1 MNSRHVSSAQARST
15 SRSPGPRAVSR
26 SFLAPYPLVFALAL
40 TPVCAAPKNAAPQRV
55 EASRTVAV
63 EQESV
68 DALIAKGRE
77 KLEAGDGAGAEAL
90 FAQAAQADGNTL
102 KTRTWVLRS
111 WLAQARIN
119 DTLNELDQ
127 LAKSSTAPELDYL
140 YGVAFALDARA
151 SIASNSTG
159 PFTGEK
165 IADSLRFIEKALAAD
180 AARFRDATVLA
191 CWSAWQLQEFD
202 RGRAAADAAA
212 KHWPQNP
219 ESFYQLGRFALAQY
233 ERDHLDEAK
242 KLAADAHRK
251 TSRAALEQA
260 ATMLAGAT
268 SADARATLARVSV
281 DLGHIFALDKDTA
294 RAVEAY
300 ARAIG
305 NDPTLVNYSQLLSAL
320 GQEAMLAALEAGEK
334 AFVANWGADNVADAG
349 LLWWL
354 GWSRLQQKQ
363 FPEAEQAFAASVKK
377 VPAYVNCWLYIAR
390 CRYSTKDF
398 GGAVDALVRYFEL
411 DARDLGASLTQDFNF
426 NLPMLDFLVG
436 WCATQKPPR
445 TEHAGVLSEAQAI
458 AKPDELRYWNNA
470 GLFYRDAGEPFRR
483 SADEAKQTRAA
494 ELFERAYESYSMALS
509 LAPDDPAILNDTA
522 VMLHYYL
529 DRETERA
536 KEMYKRSNARAAEL
550 LKKPDLSRDEREL
563 YQTALRDSAN
573 NLAKL
578 EKGIKTNG

>member
-1 MNSRHVSSAQARST
+1 MTTRT
-15 SRSPGPRAVSR
+15 SRSAPARRAFR
-26 SFLAPYPLVFALAL
+26 SPASVGFALAGCL
-40 TPVCAAPKNAAPQRV
+40 AALALAPLAEACVAHAPANATGDTTPASPQ
-55 EASRTVAV
+55 A
-63 EQESV
+63 SV
-68 DALIAKGRE
+68 DALVAKGRE
-77 KLEAGDGAGAEAL
+77 KLEAGDGAAAEAL
-90 FAQAAQADGNTL
+90 FAEAAQADGNTL

-111 WLAQARIN
+111 WIAQGRIN

-127 LAKSSTAPELDYL
+127 LAKTSQAPELDYL
-140 YGVAFALDARA
+140 YGVAFAVDARA
-151 SIASNSTG
+151 SIATNSTG

-202 RGRAAADAAA
+202 RGRAAADQAV
-212 KHWPQNP
+212 KVWPQNP

-251 TSRAALEQA
+251 ASRAALEQA
-260 ATMLAGAT
+260 AAMLASAT
-268 SADARATLARVSV
+268 SAEARALLARVSV
-281 DLGHIFALDKDTA
+281 DLGHIFALDKDSA

-305 NDPTLVNYSQLLSAL
+305 NDPTLVNYAQLLSVL
-320 GQEAMLAALEAGEK
+320 GPESMLAALEAGEK
-334 AFVANWGADNVADAG
+334 AFVATWGADNVADAG

-398 GGAVDALVRYFEL
+398 GGAVDAILKHFEL
-411 DARDLGASLTQDFNF
+411 DARDLGASLTQDLSFNMA
-426 NLPMLDFLVG
+426 MLDYLVG

-445 TEHAGVLSEAQAI
+445 TEHAGILSEAQAI
-458 AKPDELRYWNNA
+458 AKPDDVRYWNNA
-470 GLFYRDAGEPFRR
+470 GLFYRDAGEPYAR
-483 SADEAKQTRAA
+483 SENEAKKKRAA
-494 ELFERAYESYSMALS
+494 ELFEQAYDAYSQALA

-529 DRETERA
+529 DRDTERA
-536 KEMYKRSNARAAEL
+536 KDMYKRANARATEL
-550 LKKPDLSRDEREL
+550 LKKPDLSKDEREL
-563 YQTALRDSAN
+563 YQTALRDSAA